1 MDLSPV
7 LLFGVVVIVIWLFN
21 SLNVLREYER
31 GVIFRIGR
39 LLPEP
44 ISMMRFDWLNR
55 TFESDRDGIST

>member
-1 MDLSPV
+1 MDQFT
-7 LLFGVVVIVIWLFN
+7 LLVIAVAIFGIWLFN

-44 ISMMRFDWLNR
+44 KGPGLIWVFWRS
-55 TFESDRDGIST
+55 TASFE